1 MDGDDA
7 KVGDLRWYVDT
18 NSYATEFGFTNS
30 VLSGDEIVS
39 VYAQTGEIKVKNS
52 GIVRVYCESV
62 SDPSIKFSVIL
73 VAPGDFNQDGYVDAD
88 DVDMLV
94 EVATLTVELTDSKKD
109 IFKKLLGDLDKSNK
123 IDSDD
128 IDYLVEIATYTK
140 EI

>member
-1 MDGDDA
+1 MMRKSATFAG
-7 KVGDLRWYVDT
+7 T

-39 VYAQTGEIKVKNS
+39 VNAQTGDIKVKNS
-52 GIVRVYCESV
+52 GIVRVYCESG

-94 EVATLTVELTDSKKD
+94 EVATMTVELTDSKKD